1 MPPESGLLLPWRGVR
16 TGKYGLPAKW
26 KNRRLIA
33 RTRSTGLHEARLFFD
48 MGPSSVDPSLRV
60 LDPGESVKTPETH
73 ILCMKSDLDHVTQAL
88 VNHVRRDVLPRP
100 PSEHVFDV
108 EANHRGYIVDH
119 ETEAGIDRE
128 IDMAADIGAET
139 FLIDAGWY
147 GPEPNQW

>member
-1 MPPESGLLLPWRGVR
+1 
-16 TGKYGLPAKW
+16 
-26 KNRRLIA
+26 
-33 RTRSTGLHEARLFFD
+33 
-48 MGPSSVDPSLRV
+48 MGPSSVDPALRV
-60 LDPGESVKTPETH
+60 IDPGETVKTPETH

-88 VNHVRRDVLPRP
+88 ANHVRRDILPRP

-139 FLIDAGWY
+139 FFIDAGWY
-147 GPEPNQW
+147 GPEPNHWYDNVGDWHARPWFPNAIQPIPQYPPKHAIPFRLWV